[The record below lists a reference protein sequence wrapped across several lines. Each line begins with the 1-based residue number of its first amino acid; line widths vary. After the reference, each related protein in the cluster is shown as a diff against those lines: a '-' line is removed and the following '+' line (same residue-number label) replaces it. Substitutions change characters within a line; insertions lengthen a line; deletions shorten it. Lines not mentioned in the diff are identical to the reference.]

1 MDETDIPAPKAPRR
15 IRLPGRFLAEVGF
28 IIFLYYSNL
37 LMGEFEASGPGHSK
51 GMAWALQDIVTGTN
65 FAIAII
71 SAAVG
76 YVAFEFL
83 RKRL

>member
-1 MDETDIPAPKAPRR
+1 
-15 IRLPGRFLAEVGF
+15 
-28 IIFLYYSNL
+28 
-37 LMGEFEASGPGHSK
+37 MGEFEASGLGHSK
-51 GMAWALQDIVTGTN
+51 GMAWALRDIFTGPN